1 MSILNKYKEWPLR
14 LVINRSNI
22 MDVVLS
28 DDTTPSE
35 VVDTENGKF
44 SDDCLVAFIDSSN
57 DMKVDYKPNGSIE
70 YVESLDG
77 YYYAN
82 WGDNEEIVLK
92 DAELTG
98 FDNRL
103 LDINSENVSPILNG
117 EDIYLT
123 LYRVVY
129 EQDDL
134 LYKNKT
140 FIFNGGFLQGFYKL
154 YGFPFQTL
162 PRYIEN
168 NEWNLEFT
176 LKPYKKQLYDE
187 AIFFYMGTRAENK
200 FANFYNTTSTLG
212 EEKTSNGVLLDKDN
226 YFEIKTNN
234 KYLPEIISGYTRE
247 YNTKEGNNAYLIFS
261 QNPKD
266 YTVDTLEEFYNSN
279 RYVKQNYNVK
289 SDLYNNAF
297 SLFITEKGEIGY
309 KYLINKCEE
318 NFEKNFISEISFK
331 NTIKLNEWS
340 TINVKFMILN
350 GSLDDC
356 GIPFGERKMKI
367 FIYVNGYLRLISQEL
382 PEFNFRE
389 LNDIPEKQEMVPYNI
404 SLGGGTLGLSES
416 KLRIGDKIINLKG
429 YDYLSNAFNKRF
441 FGEMK
446 TFKFY
451 NGPLSISDIRN
462 NHFYNKKNNNI
473 ITNVIINGPVTVFRG
488 DEFIVSVS
496 FEPVDTVGA
505 LVSWKLNDDK
515 LEIVNV
521 SKDTLSCTIRSIKT
535 GNTSISASVDGSD
548 ISDTLEMVVEKK
560 PATEI
565 IISGPQL
572 IVRDEEFECHATI
585 IPEDADDVNVIWEVD
600 STFLQIVNIS
610 EDTLSCTIKAIKK
623 GNTSISASVEGC
635 DVSDTFDIVI
645 EKKPVTETVNDLNL
659 VDLVP
664 SMIKYDNFELGEK
677 SFYALYNTSDND
689 IVVPIERVIKTPRFN
704 IGELSLELEH
714 IFDNNTTNTWVD
726 YFSNKEFI
734 EVTDDNEITKGE
746 YLFVADY
753 SDPKI
758 LSFVDES
765 KHWGVPYADS
775 VEVKYSDV
783 FGWNYIAFSNDLYNA
798 CCCTVYKSKTS
809 EDKWNIKMPPPTTS
823 NKYIKKVSS
832 NSFAVSESIS
842 DNNDMV
848 LSTNNNNY
856 TCLSFIGSSS
866 NRHMYLN
873 NTGFRFYTK
882 YSKTFKEP
890 KMFKLYS
897 SEYCSIGAPSD
908 EKYDAPIK
916 TIITP
921 YVKDCLYNYINLSM
935 DSTSEFRIV
944 FHVDEDTS
952 IEYIVNGETD
962 IILNTSEPYNLS
974 ELRVEI
980 LSDGIQHSQISF
992 KKLTIYYNN

>member
-1 MSILNKYKEWPLR
+1 MSILNKYKQWPLR
-14 LVINRSNI
+14 LVVNRSNI
-22 MDVVLS
+22 MDIVLC

-35 VVDTENGKF
+35 KVDNENGELNKNY
-44 SDDCLVAFIDSSN
+44 LVAFIDSSN
-57 DMKVDYKPNGSIE
+57 DTKVDYNSDDSIE
-70 YVESLDG
+70 YVESLDE
-77 YYYAN
+77 YYYID
-82 WGDNEEIVLK
+82 WSEDNEEIVLK

-98 FDNRL
+98 LDNKL
-103 LDINSENVSPILNG
+103 LYTDSKSVLPVLNSD
-117 EDIYLT
+117 DIYLT
-123 LYRVVY
+123 LYRVVN

-134 LYKNKT
+134 LYKNNT

-176 LKPYKKQLYDE
+176 LKPYEKQVYDE

-200 FANFYNTTSTLG
+200 FAEFYNDDNTLDNI
-212 EEKTSNGVLLDKDN
+212 KTSNGVLLNKDN

-234 KYLPEIISGYTRE
+234 KYLSPKITGYTRD
-247 YNTKEGNNAYLIFS
+247 YADNQYLIFNRT
-261 QNPKD
+261 QD
-266 YTVDTLEEFYNSN
+266 GYTVDNINEYFNKTEQ
-279 RYVKQNYNVK
+279 VKESYNVE

-297 SLFITEKGEIGY
+297 SLFITENGEIGY

-318 NFEKNFISEISFK
+318 KFEDNFIIEKSFENTISF
-331 NTIKLNEWS
+331 NEWS
-340 TINVKFMILN
+340 TVNVKFMILN
-350 GSLDDC
+350 SSVDDC
-356 GIPFGERKMKI
+356 GIPFYERKMKI

-451 NGPLSISDIRN
+451 NGPLSISNIRN
-462 NHFYNKKNNNI
+462 NHFYNKNNNNI
-473 ITNVIINGPVTVFRG
+473 ITNIIINGPFAVIRG

-496 FEPVDTVGA
+496 FEPADVVGA
-505 LVSWKLNDDK
+505 VVSWEVNDDK

-521 SKDTLSCTIRSIKT
+521 SEDTLSCTIRSIKT

-548 ISDTLEMVVEKK
+548 VSDTLEMVVEKK

-565 IISGPQL
+565 IISGPQSV
-572 IVRDEEFECHATI
+572 VRDDEFECYATV
-585 IPEDADDVNVIWEVD
+585 IPEDADDVIVSWEVEG
-600 STFLQIVNIS
+600 SFLEIVNVS
-610 EDTLSCTIKAIKK
+610 EDTLSCTIRSIKT
-623 GNTSISASVEGC
+623 GNTSISASVDGS
-635 DVSDTFDIVI
+635 DVSDTLEITV

-677 SFYALYNTSDND
+677 SFYALYNTDVKE
-689 IVVPIERVIKTPRFN
+689 IVVPIDRVIKTPRFN

-714 IFDNNTTNTWVD
+714 IFDNNTTNTYVD
-726 YFSNKEFI
+726 YFSSKKFI
-734 EVTDDNEITKGE
+734 EVTDDNEITEGE

-753 SDPKI
+753 NNPKV
-758 LSFVDES
+758 LSYVS
-765 KHWGVPYADS
+765 NNWGATYTGS
-775 VEVKYSDV
+775 VEVKYSNLLN
-783 FGWNYIAFSNDLYNA
+783 FNYIDFSDDLYNA
-798 CCCTVYKSKTS
+798 CCCSVYKSNIS
-809 EDKWNIKMPPPTTS
+809 EDKWNIKMPPPTNS
-823 NKYIKKVSS
+823 NEYIAKIFKNGFIVTT
-832 NSFAVSESIS
+832 VIS
-842 DNNDMV
+842 DNNDMI
-848 LSTNNNNY
+848 LNANNNNN
-856 TCLSFIGSSS
+856 TCLSFTS
-866 NRHMYLN
+866 NSYNGYMYFN
-873 NTGFRFYTK
+873 NTGFRFYKT
-882 YSKTFKEP
+882 YSNNYKQP

-935 DSTSEFRIV
+935 VSTGEFRIV